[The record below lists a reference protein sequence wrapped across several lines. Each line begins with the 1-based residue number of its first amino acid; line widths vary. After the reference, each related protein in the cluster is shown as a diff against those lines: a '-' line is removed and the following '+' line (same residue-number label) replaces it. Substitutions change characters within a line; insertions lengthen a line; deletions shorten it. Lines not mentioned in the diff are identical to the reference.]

1 MSVLIKGVTTPDMCS
16 ECAFIGGLT
25 CPDSI
30 YVCDCPVRGIHGRGV
45 NRAVEEDARHPDCPL
60 VKLPESHGPLIDR
73 NKLCESLDLSIGIV
87 KNIND
92 TTSITDNSDLN
103 SFIPKIIERVYKS
116 IRDDLVLKMPVV
128 VEAEGELLKPRKRNE

>member
-1 MSVLIKGVTTPDMCS
+1 MSILIKDINMPEMCS

-73 NKLCESLDLSIGIV
+73 NKLCESLDLCAGVI
-87 KNIND
+87 KNINREIHLAKD
-92 TTSITDNSDLN
+92 SDLS
-103 SFIPKIIERVYKS
+103 SFIHKIIERVYQN

-128 VEAEGELLKPRKRNE
+128 IEAEGELLKPRNRNE